1 MAENLKFDPV
11 EELIREI
18 GKGNFVIVA
27 DDESRE
33 NEGDLIFAAQFAAP
47 EKINFMMKEA
57 RGLICVPLPD
67 EHLFRLGLKDMV
79 ARAEDPMATAFT
91 VSVDA
96 RLGITTGISA
106 HDRARTIEVLSRPTA
121 KPNELITPGHVFPL
135 RAKCG
140 GVLIRA
146 GHTEAA
152 VDLARLAG
160 LTPAGVICEIINDDG
175 TMARTQELFD
185 FAKRHGLKIGT
196 IRALIQYRRQFD
208 KLIEKVTE
216 AEIPTDTGI
225 WHLKLYRSLVDGMEH
240 VVLVK
245 GEISEGPTMVRVHS
259 ECFTGEVLGSLRCDC
274 RRQLVSAMEMIEK
287 EKRGVLLYIRQEG
300 RGIGLA
306 NKLKAYQLQDQ
317 GLDTVEANEQ
327 LGFKPDLRE
336 YGTGA
341 QILKDLG
348 LNEIRLLTNNPRK
361 IVGLEGHGLR
371 VVERIQLEMPAD
383 EHSERY
389 LRAKQEK
396 MGHLLRQ
403 LGERGESN
411 G

>member
-1 MAENLKFDPV
+1 MPQEMKFDSIQD
-11 EELIREI
+11 LIADITQGR
-18 GKGNFVIVA
+18 FVILV

-33 NEGDLIFAAQFAAP
+33 NEGDLIFAAQFVTP

-67 EHLFRLGLKDMV
+67 ERLFRLGLQDMV

-106 HDRARTIEVLSRPTA
+106 YDRSRTIEILANNAS
-121 KPNELITPGHVFPL
+121 KPSDLVTPGHIFPL

-146 GHTEAA
+146 GHTEAS

-160 LTPAGVICEIINDDG
+160 LTPAGVICEIVNDDG
-175 TMARTQELFD
+175 TMARTPELFQ
-185 FAKRHGLKIGT
+185 FANRHGIKIGT
-196 IRALIQYRRQFD
+196 IRDLIEYRRRFD
-208 KLIEKVTE
+208 KLIEKIAEADLPTE
-216 AEIPTDTGI
+216 TGA
-225 WHLKLYRSLVDGMEH
+225 WRMKLYRSLVDGFEH
-240 VVLVK
+240 VALVK
-245 GEISEGPTMVRVHS
+245 GKVSELSTMVRVHS
-259 ECFTGEVLGSLRCDC
+259 ECFTSEVLGSLRCDC
-274 RRQLVSAMEMIEK
+274 REQLAAAMDMIEK
-287 EKRGVLLYIRQEG
+287 EGKGVLLYIRQEG

-306 NKLKAYQLQDQ
+306 NKLKSYQLQDQ

-327 LGFKPDLRE
+327 LGFKPDLRD

-348 LNEIRLLTNNPRK
+348 LHQIKLLTNNPRK
-361 IVGLEGHGLR
+361 IVGLEGHGLQ
-371 VVERIQLEMPAD
+371 VVERIQLEVPS
-383 EHSERY
+383 HSHNEKY
-389 LRAKQEK
+389 LKAKRDK
-396 MGHLLRQ
+396 MGHLFRQ
-403 LGERGESN
+403 IGGHH
-411 G
+411 